1 MEKKDPKSVITDL
14 IVDCLSSGEPLPSEK
29 ILTKKLGVSRSR
41 LRELLIEFEASGMIV
56 ATQGKGRMVQFPE
69 VSNFILDG
77 WRILLRARPESL
89 LEFLEVRYILERG
102 FLPSV
107 IDSLRLEDLQM
118 MRDLITR
125 MEAKAKKGQVFKEED
140 QLFHQIL
147 YSRTD
152 NIVLDQL
159 LKTFWDLFEQTSE
172 IHRSENL
179 VEGAEIHRKLYEA
192 ILIQDSE
199 EAEKL
204 LEGQFNDVR
213 ERIKTMINEK
223 EKNLK

>member
-1 MEKKDPKSVITDL
+1 MKKDDPKEIIMDL
-14 IVDCLSSGEPLPSEK
+14 IVECLSSGKPLPSEK
-29 ILTKKLGVSRSR
+29 VLTEKLGVSRSR

-56 ATQGKGRMVQFPE
+56 ATQGKGRIAQFPE

-77 WRILLRARPESL
+77 WSILLRARQESL

-107 IDSLRLEDLQM
+107 IESLKLEDLQM
-118 MRDLITR
+118 LRDLVTR
-125 MEAKAKKGQVFKEED
+125 MEAKAKKNEVFKEED
-140 QLFHQIL
+140 QLFHRIL
-147 YSRTD
+147 YSRTK

-172 IHRSENL
+172 IHKSENL
-179 VEGAEIHRKLYEA
+179 VESAELHKKLYEA
-192 ILIQDSE
+192 ILIQDSK

-204 LEGQFNDVR
+204 LEIQFNDVR
-213 ERIKTMINEK
+213 ERIKLMISQKEK
-223 EKNLK
+223 EN